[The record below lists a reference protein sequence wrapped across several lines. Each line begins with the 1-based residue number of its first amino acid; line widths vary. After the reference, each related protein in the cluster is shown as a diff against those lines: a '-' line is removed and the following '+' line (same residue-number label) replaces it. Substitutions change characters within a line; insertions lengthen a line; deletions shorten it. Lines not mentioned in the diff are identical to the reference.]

1 MEPLFIYMNKIGDIK
16 VEELED
22 ARVLED
28 DPLWE
33 HIATIEP
40 KLYLRDMLNK
50 NAKIVADFRRA

>member
-1 MEPLFIYMNKIGDIK
+1 MEPLFIYMNKIGDVK

-22 ARVLED
+22 ARILED

-33 HIATIEP
+33 HIATVEP
-40 KLYLRDMLNK
+40 KAYLRDMLNK